1 MMVYD
6 DRMRSVAETRVDF
19 TTFCDT
25 FSGVRCCCCL
35 PEVHARH
42 RDRRCSHLEEKHVTV
57 SFPTQ
62 RDGMIT
68 NTNWYTLSLRTFELF
83 NGEFEIMHAF
93 SCEYVTYLDTILLFG
108 MKCDH
113 NTI

>member
-1 MMVYD
+1 MTTVCVVLPKQGLISQPSAILF
-6 DRMRSVAETRVDF
+6 RVCVVVVAYQRY
-19 TTFCDT
+19 
-25 FSGVRCCCCL
+25 L
-35 PEVHARH
+35 VHARH
-42 RDRRCSHLEEKHVTV
+42 RDRRCPHLEEKHVTV

-62 RDGMIT
+62 RNGMIT

-93 SCEYVTYLDTILLFG
+93 SCEYVTYLDTILLFD